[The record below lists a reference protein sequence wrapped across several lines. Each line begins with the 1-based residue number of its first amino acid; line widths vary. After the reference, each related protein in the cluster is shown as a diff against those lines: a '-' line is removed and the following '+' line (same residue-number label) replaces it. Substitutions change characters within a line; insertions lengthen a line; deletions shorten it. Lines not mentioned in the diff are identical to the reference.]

1 MYFSLLTNG
10 WSYVAFD
17 EGFALEK
24 EQRFIFFKMF
34 IFITNSARIY
44 IQHAIYLLFFI
55 LRNVFCSTLLAFGMD
70 GSKILAASKM

>member
-1 MYFSLLTNG
+1 MYFSLLTND

-34 IFITNSARIY
+34 IFISNSARIY
-44 IQHAIYLLFFI
+44 IKHAIYLHFFI
-55 LRNVFCSTLLAFGMD
+55 LRNVFCSTLFAFGMD
-70 GSKILAASKM
+70 GLRS